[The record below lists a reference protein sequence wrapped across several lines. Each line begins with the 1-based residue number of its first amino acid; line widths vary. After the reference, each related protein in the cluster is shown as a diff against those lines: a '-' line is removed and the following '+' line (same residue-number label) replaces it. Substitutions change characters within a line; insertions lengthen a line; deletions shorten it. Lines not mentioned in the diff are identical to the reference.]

1 MSQECAAA
9 LGRRL
14 RAVRRQRGLTLQ
26 QVQEQSEGRWTV
38 EVVGSYERA
47 RRAVTVTRLA
57 ELAEFYGLTTAE
69 LLPALPATTPPSG
82 GGRFTVDLDRLADL
96 PARQG
101 GPLARYA
108 SAIQQHRGDH
118 GGTLLTIREQD
129 LQSLAVIYDMEPE
142 ALTAMLLHSG
152 VLTTDGT
159 SAQHPVNR
167 RHRESIDRPG

>member
-1 MSQECAAA
+1 MIGSELQSP
-9 LGRRL
+9 LRL
-14 RAVRRQRGLTLQ
+14 TGDPTILAGLPTRTITAQRDT
-26 QVQEQSEGRWTV
+26 S
-38 EVVGSYERA
+38 
-47 RRAVTVTRLA
+47 
-57 ELAEFYGLTTAE
+57 
-69 LLPALPATTPPSG
+69 
-82 GGRFTVDLDRLADL
+82 
-96 PARQG
+96 
-101 GPLARYA
+101 ARYA

-152 VLTTDGT
+152 VLTIDGT